1 LPDAR
6 ARNGGKWLKIQPLTI
21 ALSGLFILPVGYTKT
36 TMGFVD
42 LYDGFIFDYGKVL
55 VTEPTSAER
64 AQMAGIV
71 GISLEEYDELYW
83 RDRLDYDKGLQ
94 TAIEYWQEI
103 AQAAGKGLTL
113 EQVERLSELDASSWM
128 HFDEVMWEFVA
139 ELKAAGK
146 KVAILSNM
154 PRDLG
159 EMIKA
164 RTDRFAGFAHVTLSY
179 EVKSVKPEAAIYE
192 DCLRGIGTELK
203 RTVFFDDKIA
213 NVKGAEMLGLAAVEF
228 LDRDAVLRMVK
239 G

>member
-1 LPDAR
+1 
-6 ARNGGKWLKIQPLTI
+6 
-21 ALSGLFILPVGYTKT
+21 
-36 TMGFVD
+36 MGFLN

-55 VTEPTSAER
+55 VTEPTGAER
-64 AQMAGIV
+64 VQMAGIV
-71 GISLEEYDELYW
+71 GISLAEFDELYW

-103 AQAAGKGLTL
+103 ANAAGKVLML
-113 EQVERLSELDASSWM
+113 PQIERLSALDSGSWM

-139 ELKAAGK
+139 ELRESGK
-146 KVAILSNM
+146 RVAILSNM

-159 EMIKA
+159 ETIKSQ
-164 RTDRFAGFAHVTLSY
+164 TQRFVGFDHVTLSY

-228 LDRDAVLRMVK
+228 LDRDAVLGMVR

>member
-1 LPDAR
+1 M
-6 ARNGGKWLKIQPLTI
+6 

-36 TMGFVD
+36 TMGFLN

-55 VTEPTSAER
+55 VTEPTGAER

-71 GISLEEYDELYW
+71 GISQAEFDELYW

-94 TAIEYWQEI
+94 TAMEYWQEI
-103 AQAAGKGLTL
+103 AQAAGKVLML
-113 EQVERLSELDASSWM
+113 PQIERLSALDSASWM

-139 ELKAAGK
+139 ELRESGK
-146 KVAILSNM
+146 RVAILSNM

-159 EMIKA
+159 ETVKA
-164 RTDRFAGFAHVTLSY
+164 QTDRFSGFDHVTLSY

-228 LDRDAVLRMVK
+228 LDRDAVLGMVR

>member
-1 LPDAR
+1 
-6 ARNGGKWLKIQPLTI
+6 
-21 ALSGLFILPVGYTKT
+21 
-36 TMGFVD
+36 MGSMN

-55 VTEPTSAER
+55 VTEPASVER
-64 AQMAGIV
+64 AQMAAIV
-71 GISLEEYDELYW
+71 GLSLDAYDELYW

-103 AQAAGKGLTL
+103 AQAAGKVLTL
-113 EQVERLSELDASSWM
+113 GQIEQLSVLDAASWM

-146 KVAILSNM
+146 RVAILSNM
-154 PRDLG
+154 PQDLG
-159 EMIKA
+159 ETLKA
-164 RTDRFAGFAHVTLSY
+164 NTQRFAGFDHVTLSY

-192 DCLRGIGTELK
+192 DCLRGIGTALK

-228 LDRDAVLRMVK
+228 LDRDAVLGRMR

>member
-1 LPDAR
+1 M
-6 ARNGGKWLKIQPLTI
+6 

-36 TMGFVD
+36 TMGFLN

-55 VTEPTSAER
+55 VTEPTGAER

-71 GISLEEYDELYW
+71 GISQAEFDELYW

-94 TAIEYWQEI
+94 TAMEYWQEI
-103 AQAAGKGLTL
+103 AQAAGKVLML
-113 EQVERLSELDASSWM
+113 EQVERLSALDSASWM

-139 ELKAAGK
+139 ELRESGK
-146 KVAILSNM
+146 RVAILSNM

-159 EMIKA
+159 ETIKSQ
-164 RTDRFAGFAHVTLSY
+164 TQRFVGFDHVTLSY

-228 LDRDAVLRMVK
+228 LDRDAVLGMVR

>member
-1 LPDAR
+1 LPGAK
-6 ARNGGKWLKIQPLTI
+6 AGNGGKWLKIQPLTL
-21 ALSGLFILPVGYTKT
+21 ALPGLFILPVGYTKT

-55 VTEPTSAER
+55 VTEPAEAER
-64 AQMAGIV
+64 AKMAGIV
-71 GISLEEYDELYW
+71 GISLDAYDELYW

-94 TAIEYWQEI
+94 SAMEYWQEI
-103 AQAAGKGLTL
+103 AKAAGKVLTL
-113 EQVERLSELDASSWM
+113 DQVERLSELDAASWM

-146 KVAILSNM
+146 RVAILSNM

-159 EMIKA
+159 EMLRA
-164 RTDRFAGFAHVTLSY
+164 RTTRFAGFDHVTLSY

-228 LDRDAVLRMVK
+228 LDRDAVLGMVR

>member
-1 LPDAR
+1 M
-6 ARNGGKWLKIQPLTI
+6 

-36 TMGFVD
+36 TMGFLN

-55 VTEPTSAER
+55 VTEPTGAER

-71 GISLEEYDELYW
+71 GISQAEFDELYW

-103 AQAAGKGLTL
+103 AQAAGKVLML
-113 EQVERLSELDASSWM
+113 EQVERLSALDSASWM

-139 ELKAAGK
+139 ELRESGK
-146 KVAILSNM
+146 RVAILSNM

-159 EMIKA
+159 ETIKSQ
-164 RTDRFAGFAHVTLSY
+164 TQRFVGFDHVTLSY

-228 LDRDAVLRMVK
+228 LDRDAVLGMVR